1 MLRLI
6 PVLESWTP
14 IVQAIDCLLMLLCGV
29 YCLRSTR
36 HRRNIGITI
45 LAIACFLSALILLGF
60 FLSAAPNNKPLF
72 PLTAQFRSIAY
83 LVARL
88 LALFE
93 LPLFIIGIVMVAREN
108 KAGNTARLECQS

>member
-1 MLRLI
+1 MIKLI
-6 PVLESWTP
+6 PILESWTP
-14 IVQAIDCLLMLLCGV
+14 IVQAIDCLLMIVCGV

-36 HRRNIGITI
+36 QRKNTGLTI
-45 LAIACFLSALILLGF
+45 LAIACFISAVILLGF

-83 LVARL
+83 LVGRL

-93 LPLFIIGIVMVAREN
+93 LPLFIVGIVMVARVN
-108 KAGNTARLECQS
+108 KAGR